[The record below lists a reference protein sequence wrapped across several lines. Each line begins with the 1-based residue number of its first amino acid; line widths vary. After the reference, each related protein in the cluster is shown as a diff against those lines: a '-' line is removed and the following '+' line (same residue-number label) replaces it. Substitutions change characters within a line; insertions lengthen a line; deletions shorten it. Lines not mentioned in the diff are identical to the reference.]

1 MRILALQHVP
11 FETPGYIAEI
21 ISRKKHSFTVHK
33 VWENT
38 ELPSADSFDMLII
51 FGGPMGVNDTTKYPW
66 LIPEKHLIK
75 SAVDTD
81 KKILGICL
89 GAQLIAQSL
98 GARVYPGK
106 YKEIGWFPVNK
117 CSGVSGMNMDNILP
131 ESMDVFHWHG
141 DTFEL
146 PDGAERIASS
156 SVTEN
161 QGFVYRNNVLALQ
174 FHLEVTADSVE
185 KLIINSTEELAAG
198 GKYVQSDGE
207 IRKGL
212 YKITKINNI
221 MQNIWEQFEK

>member
-11 FETPGYIAEI
+11 FETPGYIEKI
-21 ISRKKHSFTVHK
+21 ISRKKHNFTVHK

-38 ELPSADSFDMLII
+38 GLPSADSFDMLIVL
-51 FGGPMGVNDTTKYPW
+51 GGSMGVNDTTKHPW

-75 SAVDTD
+75 SAVNTD
-81 KKILGICL
+81 KKVLGICL

-98 GARVYPGK
+98 GARVYPGTH
-106 YKEIGWFPVNK
+106 KEIGWFPVNK

-141 DTFEL
+141 DTFDL

-161 QGFVYRNNVLALQ
+161 QGFVYKNNVLALQ

-185 KLIINSTEELAAG
+185 KLITNSAKELADG
-198 GKYVQSDGE
+198 GEYVQPDGE

-212 YKITKINNI
+212 FKITKINNI